1 MIVLNKPKSVAPA
14 VKAAVAVAPP
24 KPVVL
29 AKPPAPAPAAQP
41 NTPEQAGANLAKKG
55 FKFLKRGAEAQKIAA
70 QEEKKAEIRAQ
81 QRAMQAQ
88 IPRRYWIPAGGTGCV
103 TFLDGNLKDGV
114 LDVPYCW
121 EHQVMMNGHRRNW
134 FVCTQDEEPCPIC
147 EAASGGDRSQ
157 YVGYL
162 TVIDHSEFKGRDGT
176 VYKDQVRLFAAKKD
190 TIKLLQGYAVK
201 RGGLRGCKFDVV
213 RVGDKSASVGSG
225 FDFTE
230 KYNDAQLKAM
240 WGQVKVVEQINGK
253 PTPKIVDHSKPI
265 NYDWYLETIYQPAEA
280 LRKLGFGS
288 LGGPIGSEAG
298 AQEGGAAGE
307 GAAQQ
312 EYEM

>member
-1 MIVLNKPKSVAPA
+1 MIMLIKPKA
-14 VKAAVAVAPP
+14 
-24 KPVVL
+24 KPVV
-29 AKPPAPAPAAQP
+29 AAPPPPPPATPKAAGFVKKPTAQV
-41 NTPEQAGANLAKKG
+41 NTPAQAGANLAKSG
-55 FKFLKRGAEAQKIAA
+55 FKFLKRGGEAQKIMA
-70 QEEKKAEIRAQ
+70 QEEKKAEIRAA

-103 TFLDGNLKDGV
+103 TFLDGDLKDGV
-114 LDVPYCW
+114 LDIPYCW

-162 TVIDHSEFKGRDGT
+162 TVIDHSEWKSKDNV

-190 TIKLLQGYAVK
+190 TVKLLQGYAVK

-230 KYNDAQLKAM
+230 KYTDAQLQQMYGKIK
-240 WGQVKVVEQINGK
+240 VKVLENNKPVE
-253 PTPKIVDHSKPI
+253 KIVDHSKPI
-265 NYDWYLETIYQPAEA
+265 NYDWYLETIYQPAEE

-288 LGGPIGSEAG
+288 LGGPIGSEQG
-298 AQEGGAAGE
+298 AQETAGETAGE
-307 GAAQQ
+307 GGG
-312 EYEM
+312 YDM

>member
-1 MIVLNKPKSVAPA
+1 MIMLIKPKA
-14 VKAAVAVAPP
+14 
-24 KPVVL
+24 KPVV
-29 AKPPAPAPAAQP
+29 AAPPPPPPPATPKAAGFVKKPTAQVSTPA
-41 NTPEQAGANLAKKG
+41 QAGANLTKSG
-55 FKFLKRGAEAQKIAA
+55 FKFLKRGGEAQKIMA
-70 QEEKKAEIRAQ
+70 QEEKKAEIRAA

-103 TFLDGNLKDGV
+103 TFLDGDLKDGV
-114 LDVPYCW
+114 LDIPYCW

-162 TVIDHSEFKGRDGT
+162 TVIDHSEWKSKDNV

-190 TIKLLQGYAVK
+190 TVKLLQGYAVK

-230 KYNDAQLKAM
+230 KYTDAQLQQMYGKIK
-240 WGQVKVVEQINGK
+240 VKVLENNKPVE
-253 PTPKIVDHSKPI
+253 KIVDHSKPI
-265 NYDWYLETIYQPAEA
+265 NYDWYLETIYQPAEE

-288 LGGPIGSEAG
+288 LGGPIGSEQG
-298 AQEGGAAGE
+298 AQEGAGETAGE
-307 GAAQQ
+307 GGG
-312 EYEM
+312 YDM